1 MSVPL
6 FGCGSSA
13 TSSDKASEGPQEIL
27 DEATVHGIES
37 GVVNASLSVDA
48 PGKEGGNLFVR
59 ILAPFQSEGE
69 GARPRV
75 DIRAE
80 GNGTYNGDE
89 FDFDNSLT
97 VLPDSAYV
105 GYEGTEYEISE
116 STLGFFESTLQ
127 QAQRENGGEAG
138 SAAACQEELTNLR
151 VADLV
156 ENANKTAS
164 ASLGGAY
171 ATKVYGELDASAAI
185 NAVTESQAC
194 LDLLAAFGP
203 LPSQSEVDRVKG
215 ELINSAKNVKT
226 YVYVDKEDNIV
237 REIVLRGQI
246 EPKSGNPKRI
256 NFDFQLSLEEINKEQ
271 DISAPEDAEPLSG
284 LFIKLGVSPIEV
296 LGLLQRGV
304 RDGVGELFEQLG
316 VS

>member
-1 MSVPL
+1 MSAPL

-13 TSSDKASEGPQEIL
+13 SSSDKANEGPQEIL

-69 GARPRV
+69 DARPRV
-75 DIRAE
+75 DIAAE
-80 GNGTYNGDE
+80 GSGTYNGNE
-89 FDFDNSLT
+89 FDFENSLM

-105 GYEGTEYEISE
+105 GYEGVEYEIDE

-138 SAAACQEELTNLR
+138 SAAACREELTNLR

-164 ASLGGAY
+164 ANLGGAY

-185 NAVTESQAC
+185 DAVTESQAC

-203 LPSQSEVDRVKG
+203 LPPQSEVDRVKG
-215 ELINSAKNVKT
+215 ELTNLAKNVKT
-226 YVYVDKEDNIV
+226 FVYVDKEDDIV

-246 EPKSGNPKRI
+246 EPKSGPKRI
-256 NFDFQLSLEEINKEQ
+256 NFDFQLSLEEINEEQ
-271 DISAPEDAEPLSG
+271 DISAPEDAEPLSA
-284 LFIKLGVSPIEV
+284 LFIKLGISPVEAF
-296 LGLLQRGV
+296 GLLQGGI
-304 RDGVGELFEQLG
+304 RDGIGELFERLG
-316 VS
+316 IS